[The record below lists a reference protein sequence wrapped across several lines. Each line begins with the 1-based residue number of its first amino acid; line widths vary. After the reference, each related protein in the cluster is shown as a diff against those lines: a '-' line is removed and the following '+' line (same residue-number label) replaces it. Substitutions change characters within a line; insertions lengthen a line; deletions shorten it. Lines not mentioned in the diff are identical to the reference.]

1 MEATPIIKAKA
12 PIGNINLFIKR
23 DDLLPFSFGGNKA
36 RIAQEFY
43 ADMDTKGKNCMIGYG
58 NARSN
63 LSRALANM
71 NSVRGGKCHIVSPAD
86 DDGGRIITNNSFMV
100 HTCGAKFHECSKQ
113 KVAETVE
120 QVMQQCEKN
129 GFRPYYIYGDKY
141 GKGNEA
147 VPVRAYAKVYQEI
160 LEQEKQL
167 GIQFD
172 YIFLAT
178 GTGMTQ
184 SGLLAGKAYAKREN
198 QKIIGISVARKK
210 EQETQIIENYLEAFF
225 KENPMYP
232 LDKHPEILV
241 DDDYLC
247 GGYGKYTEAVKE
259 MIRFMF
265 VENGIALDPT
275 YTGKGFYGMTEY
287 LKKNGIKD
295 ANVLFIHT
303 GGTPLFFDNIQLLQ

>member
-1 MEATPIIKAKA
+1 
-12 PIGNINLFIKR
+12 
-23 DDLLPFSFGGNKA
+23 
-36 RIAQEFY
+36 
-43 ADMDTKGKNCMIGYG
+43 
-58 NARSN
+58 
-63 LSRALANM
+63 
-71 NSVRGGKCHIVSPAD
+71 
-86 DDGGRIITNNSFMV
+86 MV
-100 HTCGAKFHECSKQ
+100 HACGAKFHECAKQ

-120 QVMQQCEKN
+120 QVMQQCKKD

-172 YIFLAT
+172 YIFLST

-184 SGLLAGKAYAKREN
+184 SGLLAGKVLSKREK

-210 EQETQIIENYLEAFF
+210 EQETQVIENYLDAFF
-225 KENPMYP
+225 KENSEY
-232 LDKHPEILV
+232 LYINKPEMLV

-247 GGYGKYTEAVKE
+247 GGYGQYTDEIKEA
-259 MIRFMF
+259 IRYMF
-265 VENGIALDPT
+265 EKNGVPLDPT

-287 LKKNGIKD
+287 LRKNDIKD
-295 ANVLFIHT
+295 ANVLFLHT
-303 GGTPLFFDNIQLLQ
+303 GGSPLFFDNIQLLQ